1 MSSLQNNKDELAN
14 TLKKLIKM
22 TSMIVFPAM
31 IGLACLSEPII
42 LVLLGEKWLPA
53 SKLLFW
59 ISLSYI
65 FIPLSIL

>member
-22 TSMIVFPAM
+22 TSMIVFLAM

-42 LVLLGEKWLPA
+42 LVLLGGFLQP
-53 SKLLFW
+53 
-59 ISLSYI
+59 I
-65 FIPLSIL
+65 FYFGFLYPIFLHHLVF